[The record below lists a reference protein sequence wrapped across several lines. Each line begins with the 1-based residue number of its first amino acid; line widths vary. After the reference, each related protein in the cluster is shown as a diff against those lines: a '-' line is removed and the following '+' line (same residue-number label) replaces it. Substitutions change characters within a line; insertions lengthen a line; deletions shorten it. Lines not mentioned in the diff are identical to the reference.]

1 MNGLERPAPKNNN
14 SLVPNELPVAF
25 ARPFEI
31 ISAAHIASRY
41 TAKEVI
47 PRVSANSLLFVVEG
61 HLDLDL
67 GGKHLALER
76 GEVLLAEPDAREPLT
91 LSHGTDA
98 DFYLLQFV
106 RTEVPVGFPRRMLE
120 VPEHVAIRNQARLK
134 HLFLML
140 LEAMRARTG
149 ARLILHYLVVLMLCE
164 MASSSGVQGEM
175 AARANRLESMA
186 SRVDACIA
194 AHYHESIG
202 TPEIAREFRYN
213 PEYLERAYR
222 TERHMSIREAIH
234 IRRIREARAQLLLQQ
249 ARGIAEI
256 AALVGFS
263 DAGHFRRVFKRAM
276 HMTPHEFRSLNTEHP
291 GGLHPLRA
299 I

>member
-1 MNGLERPAPKNNN
+1 
-14 SLVPNELPVAF
+14 VAF
-25 ARPFEI
+25 ACPFEI
-31 ISAAHIASRY
+31 ITAAHIASRY
-41 TAKEVI
+41 TAKEVM
-47 PRVSANSLLFVVEG
+47 PRGSADSLLFVVEG

-67 GGKHLALER
+67 GGKHISLGPREA
-76 GEVLLAEPDAREPLT
+76 LLAEPDAREPLT

-106 RTEVPVGFPRRMLE
+106 RTEVPAGFPRRMLE
-120 VPEHVAIRNQARLK
+120 VPDHVAIRNPARLK

-140 LEAMRARTG
+140 LEAVRARTG
-149 ARLILHYLVVLMLCE
+149 SGLILHHLVVLMLCE
-164 MASSSGVQGEM
+164 MASSSRVQGEM
-175 AARANRLESMA
+175 RARVDGLESMA
-186 SRVDACIA
+186 SRVDAYIA

-202 TPEIAREFRYN
+202 TPEIASELRYN

-234 IRRIREARAQLLLQQ
+234 LRRIREARAQLLLQQ

-256 AALVGFS
+256 AALCGFS

-276 HMTPHEFRSLNTEHP
+276 NMTPHEFRSLNTEHR
-291 GGLHPLRA
+291 GGPHPLRA
-299 I
+299 V

>member
-1 MNGLERPAPKNNN
+1 MKGLERAAPKNNIR
-14 SLVPNELPVAF
+14 LVPDELSVAF

-31 ISAAHIASRY
+31 IAAAHIASRY

-47 PRVSANSLLFVVEG
+47 PPGNADSLLFVVEG

-67 GGKHLALER
+67 GGRHLALGR
-76 GEVLLAEPDAREPLT
+76 GEALLAGQEAREPLT

-106 RTEVPVGFPRRMLE
+106 RAEVPAGFPRRMLE
-120 VPEHVAIRNQARLK
+120 VPDHVAIRNPARLK

-140 LEAMRARTG
+140 LEARRARTG
-149 ARLILHYLVVLMLCE
+149 SSLILHHLLVLMLCE
-164 MASSSGVQGEM
+164 MASSLRLQGEM
-175 AARANRLESMA
+175 RARVDRLESMA
-186 SRVDACIA
+186 SRVDAYIA

-202 TPEIAREFRYN
+202 TPGIARELRYN

-234 IRRIREARAQLLLQQ
+234 LRRIREARAQLLLQQ
-249 ARGIAEI
+249 ARCIAEI
-256 AALVGFS
+256 AALCGFS

-276 HMTPHEFRSLNTEHP
+276 HMTPHEFRSLNGEP
-291 GGLHPLRA
+291 RGGPHPLRA

>member
-1 MNGLERPAPKNNN
+1 MKGLERAAPDNNTRF
-14 SLVPNELPVAF
+14 VPDELSVAF

-31 ISAAHIASRY
+31 VTAAHIASRY
-41 TAKEVI
+41 TAKEAL
-47 PRVSANSLLFVVEG
+47 PRGRAHRLLFVVEG

-67 GGKHLALER
+67 GGRHIALGT
-76 GEVLLAEPDAREPLT
+76 GEALLIGPDAREPLT
-91 LSHGTDA
+91 LSHGTEA

-106 RTEVPVGFPRRMLE
+106 RTEVPADFPRQILK
-120 VPEHVAIRNQARLK
+120 VPDHVAIRNPARLK

-149 ARLILHYLVVLMLCE
+149 ARLILHHLVVLMLCE
-164 MASSSGVQGEM
+164 MASSSRVQRETR
-175 AARANRLESMA
+175 ARADRLESMA
-186 SRVDACIA
+186 SRVDAYIA

-234 IRRIREARAQLLLQQ
+234 LRRIREARAQLLLQQ

-256 AALVGFS
+256 AALCGFA

-276 HMTPHEFRSLNTEHP
+276 HMTPHEFRSLNTEHR
-291 GGLHPLRA
+291 GGPHPLRA